1 MSQTDEIWATDS
13 FEKYDNIRK
22 TAEKFSRFYLLLI
35 FASLFASREIWL
47 AECRRFLGISSGDL
61 LSILRCFQGV
71 WVLFR

>member
-1 MSQTDEIWATDS
+1 MSQTDEIWATDRR
-13 FEKYDNIRK
+13 KIGQHTK

-61 LSILRCFQGV
+61 LSILRYYQGV
-71 WVLFR
+71 WVLIR